1 MLKYTQGRGKSPNV
15 KKERK
20 KKMIKYE
27 FDGKKVEWSICGEDK
42 YFSTDNFGR
51 GIFKISG
58 SDRTQLLG
66 TAQFSL
72 AGLTKSSARAK
83 IRKFMSEREC

>member
-1 MLKYTQGRGKSPNV
+1 M
-15 KKERK
+15 
-20 KKMIKYE
+20 KMKYE
-27 FDGKKVEWSICGEDK
+27 FDNNRIEWKVVGEDN
-42 YFSTDNFGR
+42 YYYSTNNCGK

-58 SDRTQLLG
+58 SERTQLLG

-83 IRKFMSEREC
+83 IRKYMKGDD